1 MVDGIG
7 YADPKTDAEMKEM
20 IAEII
25 SAITTGDEDE
35 DMQSIDI
42 FAQSISA

>member
-7 YADPKTDAEMKEM
+7 YVDPKTDAEMKEM

-35 DMQSIDI
+35 DM
-42 FAQSISA
+42 